1 MNQVATLMALFQRES
16 WEHPNLI
23 WRLPVGLV
31 ILNVVL
37 AIASVSLGLQ
47 YFGTEN
53 FKFEFNS
60 QDLSFDQG
68 GPGQAAATFF
78 LLSYFLLSQMVAI
91 GYLLSALYEE
101 RKDRSILFWKSLPV
115 SDFQVVLSKALM
127 GLVVIPGL
135 YLLAA
140 MLTFML
146 VTVVLSLG
154 MTFLLPGTALF
165 DGFLMA
171 GLAVVG
177 EALRVFA
184 LQIIWGAPVFL
195 WVLLVSGLARGQPL
209 IWAMGIPLLV
219 LVVEKSLLS
228 EARVFD
234 WFYAHATPLP
244 FAGAWNP
251 MMGSASIDLADGFL
265 AAGIG
270 LILFGLTVFGRRH
283 FHEI

>member
-1 MNQVATLMALFQRES
+1 MNQVTTLMALFQRES

-171 GLAVVG
+171 GLAVGG

-228 EARVFD
+228 EARVFE

-270 LILFGLTVFGRRH
+270 LILFVLTVFGRRH

>member
-1 MNQVATLMALFQRES
+1 MNQVTTLMALFQRES

-165 DGFLMA
+165 DEFLMA

>member
-1 MNQVATLMALFQRES
+1 MNQVTTLMALFQRES

-101 RKDRSILFWKSLPV
+101 RKDRSILFWKSLQV

-171 GLAVVG
+171 GLAVGG

-251 MMGSASIDLADGFL
+251 MMGSASIDLADGLL

-270 LILFGLTVFGRRH
+270 LILFVLTVFGRRH

>member
-1 MNQVATLMALFQRES
+1 MNQVTTLMALFQRES

-23 WRLPVGLV
+23 WRIPVGLI

-37 AIASVSLGLQ
+37 AIASVSFGLQ

-60 QDLSFDQG
+60 QGLSFDQG

-135 YLLAA
+135 YWLAA
-140 MLTFML
+140 MLTFLL
-146 VTVVLSLG
+146 VTLVLSLG

-177 EALRVFA
+177 ESLRVFA

-270 LILFGLTVFGRRH
+270 LILFVLTVFGRRH

>member
-1 MNQVATLMALFQRES
+1 MNQVTTLMALFQRES

-270 LILFGLTVFGRRH
+270 LILFVLTVFGRRH

>member
-1 MNQVATLMALFQRES
+1 MNQVTTLMALFQRES

-53 FKFEFNS
+53 FKIEFSS

-171 GLAVVG
+171 GLAVGG

>member
-1 MNQVATLMALFQRES
+1 MALFQRES

-78 LLSYFLLSQMVAI
+78 LVSYFLLSQMVAI

-171 GLAVVG
+171 GLAVGG

>member
-1 MNQVATLMALFQRES
+1 MNQVTTLMALFQRES

-31 ILNVVL
+31 ILNIVL

-171 GLAVVG
+171 GLAVGG

>member
-1 MNQVATLMALFQRES
+1 MNQVTTLMALFQRES

-171 GLAVVG
+171 GLAVGG

-234 WFYAHATPLP
+234 WFYAHAKPLP

-270 LILFGLTVFGRRH
+270 LILFVLTVFGRRH

>member
-1 MNQVATLMALFQRES
+1 MNQVTTLMALFQRES

-78 LLSYFLLSQMVAI
+78 LVSYFLLSQMVAI

-171 GLAVVG
+171 GLAVGG

>member
-1 MNQVATLMALFQRES
+1 MNRVTTLMALFQRES

-23 WRLPVGLV
+23 WRIPVGLI
-31 ILNVVL
+31 ILNIVL
-37 AIASVSLGLQ
+37 AIASVMFGLE

-53 FKFEFNS
+53 LKFELEFNN
-60 QDLSFDQG
+60 QDLQG

-78 LLSYFLLSQMVAI
+78 LISYFLLSQIIAV

-140 MLTFML
+140 MLTFLL
-146 VTVVLSLG
+146 VTLVLSLG
-154 MTFLLPGTALF
+154 MTFLLPEVELF
-165 DGFLMA
+165 EGFLLA
-171 GLAVVG
+171 GLNVG
-177 EALRVFA
+177 GDSLRVFV
-184 LQIIWGAPVFL
+184 LQIIWGAPVLL

-209 IWAMGIPLLV
+209 VWAMGIPLLV
-219 LVVEKSLLS
+219 LVVETAFLS
-228 EARVFD
+228 EALIFD
-234 WFYAHATPLP
+234 WFYAHATPL
-244 FAGAWNP
+244 FFGGAWNP
-251 MMGSASIDLADGFL
+251 VMGGASIGLADGFL

-270 LILFGLTVFGRRH
+270 LILFALTVFGRRH

>member
-1 MNQVATLMALFQRES
+1 MNQVTTLMALFQRES

>member
-1 MNQVATLMALFQRES
+1 MNQVTTLMALFQRES

-23 WRLPVGLV
+23 WRIPVGLI

-37 AIASVSLGLQ
+37 AIASVSFGLQ

-60 QDLSFDQG
+60 QGLSFDQG

-135 YLLAA
+135 YWLAA
-140 MLTFML
+140 MLTFLL
-146 VTVVLSLG
+146 VTLVLSLG

-177 EALRVFA
+177 ESLRVFA

-228 EARVFD
+228 EARVFE

-270 LILFGLTVFGRRH
+270 LILFVLTVFGRRH

>member
-1 MNQVATLMALFQRES
+1 MNQVTTLMALFQRES

-31 ILNVVL
+31 LLNVVL

-171 GLAVVG
+171 GLAVGG

>member
-1 MNQVATLMALFQRES
+1 MNQVTTLMALFQRES

-127 GLVVIPGL
+127 GLVVIPSL

-270 LILFGLTVFGRRH
+270 LILFVLTVFGRRH

>member
-1 MNQVATLMALFQRES
+1 MNQVTTLMALFQRES

-53 FKFEFNS
+53 FKFEFSS

-127 GLVVIPGL
+127 GLVVIPSL

-171 GLAVVG
+171 GLAVGG

>member
-1 MNQVATLMALFQRES
+1 MALFQRES

>member
-1 MNQVATLMALFQRES
+1 MNQVTTLMALFQRES

-53 FKFEFNS
+53 FKFEFSS

-68 GPGQAAATFF
+68 GPGQAAAPFF

-171 GLAVVG
+171 GLAVGG
-177 EALRVFA
+177 EALRMFA

>member
-1 MNQVATLMALFQRES
+1 MALFQRES

-154 MTFLLPGTALF
+154 MTFLLPGSALF

-171 GLAVVG
+171 GLAVGG

-270 LILFGLTVFGRRH
+270 LILFVLTVFGRRH

>member
-1 MNQVATLMALFQRES
+1 MNQVTTLMALFQRES

-78 LLSYFLLSQMVAI
+78 LVSYFLLSQMVAI

-171 GLAVVG
+171 GLAVGG

-270 LILFGLTVFGRRH
+270 LILFVLTVFGRRH

>member
-1 MNQVATLMALFQRES
+1 MNQVTTFMALLQRES

-23 WRLPVGLV
+23 WRIPVGLM

-37 AIASVSLGLQ
+37 AIASVIFGLE

-60 QDLSFDQG
+60 QDLLG

-78 LLSYFLLSQMVAI
+78 LLSYFFLSQMVAV

-140 MLTFML
+140 MLTFVL
-146 VTVVLSLG
+146 VTLVLSLG
-154 MTFLLPGTALF
+154 MTFLLPGIELF
-165 DGFLMA
+165 EGFLMA
-171 GLAVVG
+171 GLIVG
-177 EALRVFA
+177 GDSLRVFA
-184 LQIIWGAPVFL
+184 LQIVWGAPVFL

-209 IWAMGIPLLV
+209 VWAMGIPLLV
-219 LVVEKSLLS
+219 LVVETALLP

-234 WFYAHATPLP
+234 WFYAHATPLF
-244 FAGAWNP
+244 FAGTWNP
-251 MMGSASIDLADGFL
+251 EMGGASIGLADGFL

-270 LILFGLTVFGRRH
+270 LILFALTVFGRRH

>member
-1 MNQVATLMALFQRES
+1 MNQVTTLMALFQRES

-171 GLAVVG
+171 GLAVGG

-195 WVLLVSGLARGQPL
+195 WVLLVSGLARGQPF

-270 LILFGLTVFGRRH
+270 LILFVLTVFGRRH

>member
-1 MNQVATLMALFQRES
+1 MNQVTTLMVLFQRES

-171 GLAVVG
+171 GLAVGG

>member
-1 MNQVATLMALFQRES
+1 MNQVTTLMALFQRES

-37 AIASVSLGLQ
+37 AIVSVSLGLQ

-270 LILFGLTVFGRRH
+270 LILFVLTVFGRRH

>member
-1 MNQVATLMALFQRES
+1 MNQVTTLMALFQRES

-53 FKFEFNS
+53 FKFEFDS

-270 LILFGLTVFGRRH
+270 LILFVLTVFGRRH

>member
-1 MNQVATLMALFQRES
+1 MNQVTTLMALFQRES

-171 GLAVVG
+171 GLAVGG

>member
-1 MNQVATLMALFQRES
+1 MNQVTTLMALFQRES

-23 WRLPVGLV
+23 WRIPVGLI

-37 AIASVSLGLQ
+37 AIASVSFGLQ

-60 QDLSFDQG
+60 QGLSFDQG

-135 YLLAA
+135 YWLAA
-140 MLTFML
+140 MLTFLL
-146 VTVVLSLG
+146 VTLVLSLG

-177 EALRVFA
+177 ESLKVFA

-228 EARVFD
+228 EARVFE

-270 LILFGLTVFGRRH
+270 LILFVLTVFGRRH

>member
-1 MNQVATLMALFQRES
+1 MNQVTTLMALFQRES

-146 VTVVLSLG
+146 VTVVLSLS

-171 GLAVVG
+171 GLAVGG

>member
-1 MNQVATLMALFQRES
+1 MNQVTTLMALFQRES

-78 LLSYFLLSQMVAI
+78 LLSYFLLSQMVAF

-135 YLLAA
+135 YWLAA
-140 MLTFML
+140 MLTFLL
-146 VTVVLSLG
+146 VTLVLSLG

-177 EALRVFA
+177 ESLRVFA

-228 EARVFD
+228 EARIFD

-270 LILFGLTVFGRRH
+270 LILFVLTVFGRRH

>member
-1 MNQVATLMALFQRES
+1 MNQVTTLMALFQREI

-37 AIASVSLGLQ
+37 AIVSVSLGLQ

-127 GLVVIPGL
+127 GLVVIPSL

-171 GLAVVG
+171 GLAVGG

-251 MMGSASIDLADGFL
+251 MTGSASIGLADGFM

-270 LILFGLTVFGRRH
+270 LILFVLTVFGRRH

>member
-1 MNQVATLMALFQRES
+1 MNQVTTLMALLQRES

-154 MTFLLPGTALF
+154 MTFLLPGSALF

-171 GLAVVG
+171 GLAVGG

-270 LILFGLTVFGRRH
+270 LILFVLTVFGRRH

>member
-1 MNQVATLMALFQRES
+1 MALFQRES

-53 FKFEFNS
+53 FKFEFSS

-171 GLAVVG
+171 GLAVGG

>member
-1 MNQVATLMALFQRES
+1 MNQVTTLMALFQRES

-23 WRLPVGLV
+23 WRIPVGLI

-37 AIASVSLGLQ
+37 AIASVSFGLQ

-60 QDLSFDQG
+60 QGLSFDQG

-78 LLSYFLLSQMVAI
+78 ILSYFLLSQMVAI

-135 YLLAA
+135 YWLAA
-140 MLTFML
+140 MLTFLL
-146 VTVVLSLG
+146 VTLVLSLG

-177 EALRVFA
+177 ESLRVFA

-228 EARVFD
+228 EARVFE

-251 MMGSASIDLADGFL
+251 MTGSAAIGLADGFM

-270 LILFGLTVFGRRH
+270 LILFVLTVFGRRH

>member
-1 MNQVATLMALFQRES
+1 MNQVTTLMALFQRES

-23 WRLPVGLV
+23 WRIPVGLI

-37 AIASVSLGLQ
+37 AIASVSFGLQ

-60 QDLSFDQG
+60 QGLSFDQG

-78 LLSYFLLSQMVAI
+78 LLSYFLLSQMAAI

-135 YLLAA
+135 YWLAA
-140 MLTFML
+140 MLTFLL
-146 VTVVLSLG
+146 VTLVLSLG

-177 EALRVFA
+177 ESLRVFA

-228 EARVFD
+228 EARVFE
-234 WFYAHATPLP
+234 WFFAHATPLP

-251 MMGSASIDLADGFL
+251 MTGSASIGLADGFM

-270 LILFGLTVFGRRH
+270 LILFVLTVFGRRH

>member
-1 MNQVATLMALFQRES
+1 MNQVTTLMALFQRES

-177 EALRVFA
+177 EALRMFA

-270 LILFGLTVFGRRH
+270 LILFVLTVFGRRH

>member
-1 MNQVATLMALFQRES
+1 MNQVTTLMALFQRES

-177 EALRVFA
+177 EAHRVFA

>member
-1 MNQVATLMALFQRES
+1 
-16 WEHPNLI
+16 
-23 WRLPVGLV
+23 
-31 ILNVVL
+31 LNVVL

-53 FKFEFNS
+53 FKFEFSS

-171 GLAVVG
+171 GLAVGG